1 MVAATFALRAGLG
14 EPGACVEAWRYQADL
29 GLLRGDD
36 VSTPRS
42 ISPISNG
49 PPLPSFCHRA
59 PTLSTRLL
67 PRPCYGE
74 RRGPISAPLAFC
86 FPLLPSSEQ
95 AEPKVRGLRLGPGYG
110 GEPGN
115 PRRT

>member
-14 EPGACVEAWRYQADL
+14 DPGACVEARRCQADQ
-29 GLLRGDD
+29 GLLRNDD
-36 VSTPRS
+36 VPTPRS

-67 PRPCYGE
+67 GRATA
-74 RRGPISAPLAFC
+74 SAEGQL
-86 FPLLPSSEQ
+86 
-95 AEPKVRGLRLGPGYG
+95 
-110 GEPGN
+110 
-115 PRRT
+115 PRR